1 VTLLISYN
9 KLWKL
14 LIDKHMKKKH
24 LGEMANISSNTLAK
38 MSKNEAVSLE
48 VLIRICKVFNCDIGD
63 IMEIVDEQGDK

>member
-1 VTLLISYN
+1 
-9 KLWKL
+9 
-14 LIDKHMKKKH
+14 MKKKH